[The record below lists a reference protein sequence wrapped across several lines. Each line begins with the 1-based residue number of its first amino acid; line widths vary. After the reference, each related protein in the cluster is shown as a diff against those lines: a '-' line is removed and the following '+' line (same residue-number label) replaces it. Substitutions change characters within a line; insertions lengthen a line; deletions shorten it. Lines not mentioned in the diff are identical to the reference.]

1 MQSGKISSSACEL
14 GGKDAAGLAW
24 LSFPQATTALQ
35 PGSPPLRATARDF
48 CSTQRFPLSGL
59 LLGGA
64 EVSSLQWRYGSR
76 EMGWKLWEVS
86 LWQKQGVWEASETLP
101 ALRSYKSLNFAKL
114 LLLNGPSLGN
124 TSSSQNLVSDERYLF
139 LDELDYFLFL

>member
-1 MQSGKISSSACEL
+1 M
-14 GGKDAAGLAW
+14 AGLAW
-24 LSFPQATTALQ
+24 LSLPQATTALQ

-64 EVSSLQWRYGSR
+64 EVSSLQWRYASR
-76 EMGWKLWEVS
+76 EMGWKLWEAS
-86 LWQKQGVWEASETLP
+86 RWQKRGVWEASEASETLP
-101 ALRSYKSLNFAKL
+101 ALRSHKSLNFAKL
-114 LLLNGPSLGN
+114 LLLNGPSLGS
-124 TSSSQNLVSDERYLF
+124 TSSSQNLVSDEKYLF